1 MGSDVSK
8 NHFRGLLVPD
18 PRLSTVWAAQSSFTQ
33 ADPQPGIPEAQGNYE
48 LGLTSSGTQAANG
61 QLRIR
66 SQRPGHPGK
75 TGNGGFVWK
84 NQGDANWRGWDVPNL
99 ITNFRSIIWTDG
111 SGPIVSAIYPSA
123 VCLDDQSI
131 VIAYHRQTNLSHQ
144 VRVQVMA
151 SGSDTFA
158 SGVTVYEQTAAPSA
172 DLSSSYHPC
181 LVKLPGDRLILYFL
195 TESNGLGNVA
205 AYEST
210 DGGSNWTASSPGV
223 LDAPISLSSASSGYN
238 LRRIRA
244 AYGGGQV
251 LLLLETISN
260 NTSLTN
266 QNLYTQ
272 YASDSAGLVFTKV
285 EEGPSTTSSFPT
297 GSDGVHYLLYNF
309 NVHYHGSAFLVSSVK
324 GNYIYVSTLGSAFQ
338 KLSTS
343 SVSTSYDT
351 GVPMGGG
358 TSSADLADLAA
369 CVSDSG
375 ALYLHALSELSSKR
389 LGIAAVSLD
398 DGDTVEALGLSGLA
412 TDGLWWRG
420 DDNTTYPANFAT
432 CFARGRV
439 VMLCNHAANPG
450 NEDNSLTFLTLG
462 GSSTVTMPAI
472 EGYNSLTKRGG
483 WSENWLPFDLPGDA
497 GVWTDTFSGS
507 ATQTLTSGQL
517 QISTGSGETGYYSAD
532 LTSAVYA
539 AGYIVRAS
547 LICTSGNLSND
558 AVAIRLRLA
567 DGSGGDDYDVS
578 VRFHQSSGFRVYDN
592 NGSSQVG
599 SDVALDLT
607 NEHEFIIAVLGG
619 STGQN
624 NGKIQVWY
632 RPKNS
637 SSDRNW
643 IKSTSGSALT
653 DDTSSPASSS
663 NIKWG
668 HSLGIAGSKWTE
680 FHVAR
685 GDSTGGINITSQT
698 NPADLFSKAYAP
710 GGYRSYVNG
719 GAFITAH
726 DGPARLGDQYHVDTR
741 YGYPVERMFFSENQ
755 SPRIK
760 WRSTNVTENTIA
772 LALDNTILGADDS
785 KMGNDVVALT
795 LLGINWK
802 TGALQGYDSGSTSWQ
817 TIAAID
823 TADGLSSLDWVRDG
837 NTVSPGTSTAKAI
850 YLQTNEFEGA
860 TFGLQDGSGTE
871 LRRITTNTSG
881 EWDGTAATSTKT
893 PQIILSGATASD
905 KASGALGYIM
915 APNVTI
921 VAKLNGSKYAAYRLK
936 IDAQSTVD
944 GYFTVGTA
952 ILGWVEAFGR
962 QYSRGRILETTAN
975 TSVVTRTDGTSTSN
989 NYGPSRRSVS
999 FAWTDGVDVSTVQGN
1014 TPDPDYIKGHTAGG
1028 ALPIATTGEVPYQM
1042 EGIVNMLD
1050 GPDKAVVYLPNVS
1063 KAANPAT
1070 LNRRHQFVAG
1080 RITSPARI
1088 ESVVGDEGADPGEVF
1103 RVASVDITEIV

>member
-8 NHFRGLLVPD
+8 DHFRGLLIAD

-33 ADPQPGIPEAQGNYE
+33 ADPQPGIPAAQGNYE
-48 LGLTSSGTQAANG
+48 LGLTSSGVQAASG

-75 TGNGGFVWK
+75 TGSGGFVWQ
-84 NQGDANWRGWDVPNL
+84 NQGDGNWRGWDVPNL
-99 ITNFRSIIWTDG
+99 ITNYQSVIYTDG
-111 SGPIVSAIYPSA
+111 SAVTQAATNPSM

-131 VIAYHRQTNLSHQ
+131 VCAFHRQTSVKHQ
-144 VRVQVMA
+144 VRVKIMSSSA
-151 SGSDTFA
+151 NTFA
-158 SGVTVYEQTAAPSA
+158 TGITVYEQSTAPSA
-172 DLSSSYHPC
+172 DLSAGFHPC
-181 LVKLPGDRLILYFL
+181 LVKLPGDRLLLYFL
-195 TESNGLGNVA
+195 TESNELGNVA

-210 DGGSNWTASSPGV
+210 DGGTTWVAASAGV
-223 LDAPISLSSASSGYN
+223 LDAPVSLAAATSGYN

-260 NTSLTN
+260 NTSYTN

-285 EEGPSTTSSFPT
+285 EEGPNTA
-297 GSDGVHYLLYNF
+297 GSVDTPQKGLFKF
-309 NVHYHGSAFLVSSVK
+309 NVHYQAGAFLVSSLHSTFI
-324 GNYIYVSTLGSAFQ
+324 YISRIGSAFQ
-338 KLSTS
+338 KLSTAPN
-343 SVSTSYDT
+343 STSANT
-351 GVPMGGG
+351 ALPFG
-358 TSSADLADLAA
+358 TTTATANDGELTATI
-369 CVSDSG
+369 SDSG
-375 ALYLHALSELSSKR
+375 AVLLYAVGELASKR
-389 LGIAAVSLD
+389 LGAAAISTD
-398 DGDTVEALGLSGLA
+398 DGSTVEALGLSGLA

-420 DDNTTYPANFAT
+420 DDNTAYPTNYSA

-439 VMLCNHAANPG
+439 ALMCNHAANPG
-450 NEDNSLTFLTLG
+450 NEDNSLSFLTLG

-472 EGYNSLTKRGG
+472 QGYNALTRRGG
-483 WSENWLPFDLPGDA
+483 WSENWLPFDLPGA
-497 GVWTDTFSGS
+497 TGVWT
-507 ATQTLTSGQL
+507 ATATGTQVLADGQL
-517 QISTGSGETGYYSAD
+517 QLTTSTQTAYYSAD
-532 LTSAVYA
+532 LDSSVYA

-547 LICTSGNLSND
+547 LICATGGNLASD
-558 AVAIRLRLA
+558 MIAVRLRLA
-567 DGSGGDDYDVS
+567 DGYDDYDVS
-578 VRFHQSSGFRVYDN
+578 VRFTPAGFRVRDN
-592 NGSSQVG
+592 NGSSNVG
-599 SDVALDLT
+599 ADVAITLT
-607 NEHEFIIAVLGG
+607 NEYEFIIAMLGG

-624 NGKIQVWY
+624 NGQIQIWY

-637 SSDRNW
+637 ASDRNW
-643 IKSTSGSALT
+643 VKSVTGAALAN
-653 DDTSSPASSS
+653 DTSSPASSS
-663 NIKWG
+663 NITWG
-668 HSLGIAGSKWTE
+668 HATGIASSRWTE

-685 GDSTGGINITSQT
+685 ADSTGGVNITSQA
-698 NPADLFSKAYAP
+698 NPADLFAKAYAP
-710 GGYRSYVNG
+710 SGYRSYVNSG
-719 GAFITAH
+719 TFITAH
-726 DGPARLGDQYHVDTR
+726 DGPSRLGDQYHIDTR
-741 YGYPVERMFFSENQ
+741 YGYPVERMFFSESQ
-755 SPRIK
+755 TPRVK

-802 TGALQGYDSGSTSWQ
+802 TGVLQGYDSGSASWQ
-817 TIAAID
+817 SIAAID
-823 TADGLSSLDWVRDG
+823 AAAGLGSLDWIRDG
-837 NTVSPGTSTAKAI
+837 NTISPGTSTAKAI

-936 IDAQSTVD
+936 ITAQSTVE

-962 QYSRGRILETTAN
+962 QYSRGRIIETTAN
-975 TSVVTRTDGTSTSN
+975 TSIVARTDGTTTSN
-989 NYGPSRRSVS
+989 NFGPSQRAVS
-999 FAWTDGVDVSTVQGN
+999 FAWTDGVDVSTVQGS

-1028 ALPIATTGEVPYQM
+1028 ALPIATTGEAPYQM

-1050 GPDKAVVYLPNVS
+1050 GPDKAVVYLPSVAKS
-1063 KAANPAT
+1063 ANPDT

-1080 RITSPARI
+1080 RIMSPARI
-1088 ESVVGDEGADPGEVF
+1088 ESVVGNEDVDPGEVF
-1103 RVASVDITEIV
+1103 RVASIDITEIV